1 MQPRTEALL
10 GLGLICLLGVGAAV
24 LGQSSAAKVD
34 RDLRP
39 STFLAGQGGSRG
51 LLEATRGLGIEV
63 RRFRQRP
70 RELAKLADSSRQL
83 LVILDP
89 SAAISAPEMT
99 LFLQFSKS
107 ADLLLAG
114 RGADHLM
121 RCFGYRVE
129 QKLFDSVRVLGLGA
143 KAPLVNATLIATH
156 KPTYTDS
163 SRRADV
169 APVTCTVPAIRYAA
183 PLLVSSRGLVAIRLE
198 RADVHQSVIL
208 VADAGLFRNR
218 AMRDTDAGL
227 FALGLVDGKYDRVL
241 FEEYHHGFGAAGSL
255 ANATIAWSRQSPWG
269 WAVWQLAAVGMLALL
284 FGAVRFGPAIPG
296 IVRVRRSPLEHVRA
310 LATALSA
317 AKGHDEAIGAMVR
330 GLRRRL
336 APPALRARG
345 DWHNW
350 LAQLEAHAASPKQ
363 REALATLNQLTQ
375 PGQPPASVLHAAN
388 AVEDVWQNIQS

>member
-1 MQPRTEALL
+1 MRPRTEALL
-10 GLGLICLLGVGAAV
+10 GLGLIALLGVGAAI
-24 LGQSSAAKVD
+24 LGESRAAKVD
-34 RDLRP
+34 TDARP
-39 STFLAGQGGSRG
+39 STFLAGPGGSRG
-51 LLEATRGLGIEV
+51 LLEATRGLGIAV
-63 RRFRQRP
+63 RRFRERP
-70 RELAKLADSSRQL
+70 RELSKLVDSTRQL

-89 SAAISAPEMT
+89 TAAISAPELT

-107 ADLLLAG
+107 TDLLLAG

-129 QKLFDSVRVLGLGA
+129 RRLLDSVHVLEFGG
-143 KAPLVNATLIATH
+143 KGPLVNATLIATH
-156 KPTYTDS
+156 QPTWTDT
-163 SRRADV
+163 SRRMDV
-169 APVTCTVPAIRYAA
+169 APITCRVPALRRAV
-183 PLLVSSRGLVAIRLE
+183 PLLMSSRGLVAIRLE
-198 RADVHQSVIL
+198 RADVPRSVIL

-218 AMRDTDAGL
+218 ALRDTDAGP
-227 FALGLVDGKYDRVL
+227 FALGLVDGKYDRVV

-255 ANATIAWSRQSPWG
+255 ADATIAWSKGSPWG

-284 FGAVRFGPAIPG
+284 FGALRFGPAIPG

-345 DWHNW
+345 DWHAW
-350 LAQLEAHAASPKQ
+350 LAQLGSHAASPRE

-375 PGQPPASVLHAAN
+375 PGQPPASVLQAAN
-388 AVEDVWQNIQS
+388 AVEDVWQTIQS